1 MRRKYTP
8 SFIAKVSFEVIEDSS
23 SVITI
28 VPFRRKATGGSSL
41 CRTTRFKGYED
52 MDKSIKKAPRRDC
65 DVIFQKTDSIINL
78 IFILVLITF
87 YVKEKS

>member
-52 MDKSIKKAPRRDC
+52 MDKSIKKPQGGIVTQFFKKLTR
-65 DVIFQKTDSIINL
+65 
-78 IFILVLITF
+78 
-87 YVKEKS
+87 

>member
-41 CRTTRFKGYED
+41 LCRTTRFKGYED

-65 DVIFQKTDSIINL
+65 DVILQKTDSIRNL
-78 IFILVLITF
+78 FLH
-87 YVKEKS
+87 